1 MLAAAPQVVWSFV
14 KYVKA
19 HGVLMESQYAQDFAA
34 VQQLCEQAR
43 EELPMALGASAC
55 FLLF

>member
-19 HGVLMESQYAQDFAA
+19 HGVLMESLYAQDFVA
-34 VQQLCEQAR
+34 VQQLCERAR
-43 EELPMALGASAC
+43 EELPKALGAS
-55 FLLF
+55 